1 MSWMFRWLD
10 QLLSHLRRE
19 NSEHHAFERG
29 WVEPSNAITRA
40 ILSGAVA
47 QLAISA
53 PVAEPVVAQATP
65 APPAAPQPAATAVEQ
80 TLVLE
85 ASDEILEA
93 PEPSRAAPGIVT
105 RTAQRARRRRAN
117 RAA

>member
-1 MSWMFRWLD
+1 
-10 QLLSHLRRE
+10 
-19 NSEHHAFERG
+19 
-29 WVEPSNAITRA
+29 
-40 ILSGAVA
+40 LSGAVA

-53 PVAEPVVAQATP
+53 PEAEAIAAQATP
-65 APPAAPQPAATAVEQ
+65 ALPAAPKPAAEAVEQ
-80 TLVLE
+80 TQVLE
-85 ASDEILEA
+85 AGDEILEA